1 LAGASDNR
9 VPPRRLVVAHR
20 RLPPDCRNGHHAVTR
35 VVALGGGHGTAV
47 TLQAARRYA
56 TQITAIVSV
65 ADDGGSTGRL
75 REQLDVVALGDLR
88 KCLVALAAEG
98 SVLARAFEH
107 RFPEG
112 DLAGHAV
119 GNVVLAGMLE
129 AAGGLVAGIDETA
142 ALLGAAGRVLPATV
156 DRVALK
162 ATGDGGE
169 VSGQVA
175 VSNARRIERVSLV
188 PEDCAPPDEAI
199 RAIETADQIVIG
211 PGSLYTSVLAAASV
225 GPIARAISGA
235 RAQRVYVCNL
245 RPQIPETEGYSV
257 ADHVAALERHGI
269 TVDVVLW
276 DPSMGMAVGETRA
289 RVVARPLA
297 SPSRPVHDPARLA
310 AALSDLLGSGG
321 TCRHRQGRADV
332 HTNTGGTAG

>member
-1 LAGASDNR
+1 M
-9 VPPRRLVVAHR
+9 
-20 RLPPDCRNGHHAVTR
+20 TR
-35 VVALGGGHGTAV
+35 VVALGGGHGTAA
-47 TLQAARRYA
+47 TLRAARRYA
-56 TQITAIVSV
+56 TEITAIVSV

-107 RFPEG
+107 RFAEG

-119 GNVVLAGMLE
+119 GNIVLAGMLE

-142 ALLGAAGRVLPATV
+142 ALLSAAGRVLPATV

-162 ATGDGGE
+162 AIGAGGE
-169 VSGQVA
+169 VNGQVA
-175 VSNARRIERVSLV
+175 VSNAGRIERVSLV
-188 PEDCAPPDEAI
+188 PEGCAPPDEAVG
-199 RAIETADQIVIG
+199 AIEAADQIVIG
-211 PGSLYTSVLAAASV
+211 PGSLYTSVLAAAAV

-257 ADHVAALERHGI
+257 ADHVAALERHGVA
-269 TVDVVLW
+269 VDVVLW
-276 DPSMGMAVGETRA
+276 DPSMGMEVGEA
-289 RVVARPLA
+289 GVRVVARPLA
-297 SPSRPVHDPARLA
+297 SPSRPVHDPVRLA
-310 AALSDLLGSGG
+310 AALSDLLGSDGP
-321 TCRHRQGRADV
+321 CRHREGPADV
-332 HTNTGGTAG
+332 DAGTGSTVG